1 MLTLGGNL
9 DAPYWMLS
17 LVIIVFL
24 LGFLHVWKFLKIV
37 KSVLYSF
44 MNDHRNQHDCDH
56 ENSKRRHTLNWAV
69 FQQIPETEMG
79 KMWTKIPHFILF
91 LPLHIPSLIC
101 VLAILPGTS
110 LLSAPQHLPHLQ
122 TSRKLGR
129 ETDMVQST
137 KYMLHKHEGLS
148 SNPQHPHEKPSV
160 VVRMCNPCP
169 GDTELGRSLMLTG

>member
-1 MLTLGGNL
+1 
-9 DAPYWMLS
+9 
-17 LVIIVFL
+17 
-24 LGFLHVWKFLKIV
+24 
-37 KSVLYSF
+37 
-44 MNDHRNQHDCDH
+44 
-56 ENSKRRHTLNWAV
+56 
-69 FQQIPETEMG
+69 MG

-148 SNPQHPHEKPSV
+148 SNPQCTLHISVTTMSHCPSLIL
-160 VVRMCNPCP
+160 CP
-169 GDTELGRSLMLTG
+169 LLDRKRERSPGHHLLGQGHVHVSCMSTAQHLERQGRQGREVSQLCPQSDSN